1 MENAINNLAA
11 RTPTSAIKARN
22 PINLPKSRRAKINRK
37 KATCKMRQR
46 EKGRKRERG
55 REANTGRNSIEPKRV
70 KRKKGRGKITN
81 KTHAGVPPVG
91 MGYARHS
98 DDLQQKTLKLIYS
111 SFLIY
116 FAMLNNRKIF
126 KYFLFCG

>member
-37 KATCKMRQR
+37 KATCKMRQA
-46 EKGRKRERG
+46 EGERQKE

-70 KRKKGRGKITN
+70 KRKKAEAKLQIRLMQ
-81 KTHAGVPPVG
+81 ACPVLAWG
-91 MGYARHS
+91 MRDAAMTCSR
-98 DDLQQKTLKLIYS
+98 KLS
-111 SFLIY
+111 S
-116 FAMLNNRKIF
+116 
-126 KYFLFCG
+126 